1 LLRRGER
8 VLRGREVMRVEEVP
22 GARGRILP
30 VADRGTVAMQ
40 GVDMEVSSSNSH
52 LEEVEAVIHMVL
64 VLVRAMGGIRTEL
77 RKETNGA
84 IDEIGLQ

>member
-1 LLRRGER
+1 
-8 VLRGREVMRVEEVP
+8 VFRGREVMRVEAVP
-22 GARGRILP
+22 GVRGRILP

-40 GVDMEVSSSNSH
+40 EVDMVVSNSNSQ
-52 LEEVEAVIHMVL
+52 LEEVEVVIRMVL